1 MKLEPFDHATKQWD
15 RFKEFYNEV
24 ELISARSYYVE
35 LISARS
41 YYHAPFIQL
50 ETGEF
55 IVTQGYYKPRY
66 RRHYEAQNVAIANSD
81 DHRWSGILT
90 QYKLTTPDGD
100 IVKPS
105 WLNNKGAQALWI
117 DYDSNHVVH
126 IQSPGYQQE
135 GNKRIPK
142 RLRNTAQVYYAAP
155 DEAPI
160 GACPIRVTEV
170 DKLNRDEKD
179 HVNAIRA
186 ACKVWNELSEEAKSP
201 PGVNAPEPFSYVNRA
216 YVPRHPMHVADLLHL
231 TFNDMDW
238 QARKRVALHGV
249 ISRKK
254 TTEFTHLLLTK

>member
-1 MKLEPFDHATKQWD
+1 MKLEPFNHATKKWD
-15 RFKEFYNEV
+15 RFKEFYNE
-24 ELISARSYYVE
+24 VE

-55 IVTQGYYKPRY
+55 IVTQGYYKPKY
-66 RRHYEAQNVAIANSD
+66 RRHYEAQNIAIANSD
-81 DHRWSGILT
+81 DYRWSGVLT

-117 DYDSNHVVH
+117 DYDTNHVVH

-135 GNKRIPK
+135 RNKRIPK
-142 RLRNTAQVYYAAP
+142 RLRDTAQVYYAAP

-179 HVNAIRA
+179 HVNSIRA
-186 ACKVWNELSEEAKSP
+186 ACKAWNELSEEAKVNQPSTVHVPNVYSP
-201 PGVNAPEPFSYVNRA
+201 ATRSYVSNPHYYSRQ
-216 YVPRHPMHVADLLHL
+216 PMHVSDLLHL
-231 TFNDMDW
+231 DFNTLDW
-238 QARKRVALHGV
+238 QARKRVATCGV
-249 ISRKK
+249 VSRKK